1 MRLKLPLMRGLAMA
15 CGVLI
20 VSGCGTPASMRPSAD
35 DLRVEPKPTPTL
47 AVLSSEQ
54 AHKEYDAAI
63 EAWGERA
70 NRKVG
75 RLCRHAVNTGYK
87 LPFTCSLPPPDS

>member
-1 MRLKLPLMRGLAMA
+1 
-15 CGVLI
+15 
-20 VSGCGTPASMRPSAD
+20 MRPSAD
-35 DLRVEPKPTPTL
+35 DLQVEAKPPLTV

-75 RLCRHAVNTGYK
+75 RLCRHAVSTGYK
-87 LPFTCSLPPPDS
+87 LPFACPKPPPDS